1 VSIIPARRR
10 NTRFSPDEPDI
21 LEPILRADLIFMG
34 PGSPSY
40 TVRQLQDSLAWQ
52 YLVAR
57 HRLGTGLALASAATI
72 AVSAWALPV
81 YEIYK
86 VGEDIHWKAGLDF
99 FGPFGLSLAFIPHW
113 NNTEGGE
120 ELDTSRCFMGLARF
134 EPLLEM
140 LPEGMTVLGIDEKTG
155 LVIDLKEGQCKV
167 LGSGSVT
174 VIRDGYEAQFTK
186 SQAFSI
192 TQLGDFRV
200 PEPRAGLP
208 QQVFQQA
215 LNAQQS
221 LEQSSQP
228 PAEVLRLVEERE
240 VARQRRAWAQ
250 ADALRAQIAALGW
263 QVVDTQDGSVLERVS

>member
-1 VSIIPARRR
+1 
-10 NTRFSPDEPDI
+10 
-21 LEPILRADLIFMG
+21 
-34 PGSPSY
+34 
-40 TVRQLQDSLAWQ
+40 
-52 YLVAR
+52 
-57 HRLGTGLALASAATI
+57 
-72 AVSAWALPV
+72 
-81 YEIYK
+81 
-86 VGEDIHWKAGLDF
+86 
-99 FGPFGLSLAFIPHW
+99 
-113 NNTEGGE
+113 
-120 ELDTSRCFMGLARF
+120 
-134 EPLLEM
+134 
-140 LPEGMTVLGIDEKTG
+140 
-155 LVIDLKEGQCKV
+155 
-167 LGSGSVT
+167 

>member
-1 VSIIPARRR
+1 
-10 NTRFSPDEPDI
+10 
-21 LEPILRADLIFMG
+21 
-34 PGSPSY
+34 
-40 TVRQLQDSLAWQ
+40 
-52 YLVAR
+52 
-57 HRLGTGLALASAATI
+57 
-72 AVSAWALPV
+72 
-81 YEIYK
+81 
-86 VGEDIHWKAGLDF
+86 
-99 FGPFGLSLAFIPHW
+99 
-113 NNTEGGE
+113 
-120 ELDTSRCFMGLARF
+120 
-134 EPLLEM
+134 
-140 LPEGMTVLGIDEKTG
+140 MTVLGIDEKTG

>member
-1 VSIIPARRR
+1 
-10 NTRFSPDEPDI
+10 
-21 LEPILRADLIFMG
+21 
-34 PGSPSY
+34 
-40 TVRQLQDSLAWQ
+40 
-52 YLVAR
+52 
-57 HRLGTGLALASAATI
+57 
-72 AVSAWALPV
+72 
-81 YEIYK
+81 
-86 VGEDIHWKAGLDF
+86 
-99 FGPFGLSLAFIPHW
+99 
-113 NNTEGGE
+113 
-120 ELDTSRCFMGLARF
+120 MGLARF

-240 VARQRRAWAQ
+240 VARQRKAWAQ